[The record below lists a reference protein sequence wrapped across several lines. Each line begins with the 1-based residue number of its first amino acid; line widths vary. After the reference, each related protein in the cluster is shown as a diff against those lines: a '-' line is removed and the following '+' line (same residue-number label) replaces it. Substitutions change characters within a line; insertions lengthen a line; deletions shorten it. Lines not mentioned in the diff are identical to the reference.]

1 MTATPDLE
9 QTRHLATELPGPR
22 SRELAERQ
30 KRAVPAG
37 VATTMPVYAA
47 RAAGGILEDVDG
59 NRLID
64 LASGIAVTS
73 VGASHPRVVAAVQ
86 EQVAQFTHTSFMITP
101 YEGYVAVAEQLDR
114 TSPIP
119 GETRTALFN
128 SGAEAVENAVKV
140 ARAYT
145 GKQAVAAFDH
155 AYHGR
160 TTLTMALTAKSMP
173 YKHSFGP
180 FAPEIYRVPGSYP
193 LRDGLSG
200 AEAAQR
206 AISALEKQIGA
217 DNLAAVIME
226 PIQGEGGFIVPA
238 EGFLPAVVEW
248 CKANDV
254 LFIAD
259 EVQSG
264 IARTGAWFASE
275 TEGIEPDLMAT
286 AKGIAG
292 GMPLSGVT
300 GRAEVMDSVHPGG
313 LGGTYG
319 GNPVATAAALAVF
332 EAVEEDGLLEKARR
346 IEQVI
351 REHFAQNADD
361 RIAEVRGRGAMM
373 AIEFVDPATG
383 EPDATLT
390 ATVAAA
396 VRAAG
401 VILLTCGTYGNVV
414 RFLPPLT
421 IGEDLLKEGLSE
433 VTKALQSALAPAPGG
448 PTTTAPHPCP
458 GCGAVRLSAED
469 SDVVLVRG
477 AAFVLHGLEAPGL
490 LGGEDPADPRAAEL
504 VLRDQPDAVLQQ
516 GLLQTQTLVH
526 PQVGQPLLEAAQL
539 LLLEAGRGGQGAD
552 TDLGESAAGA
562 RHVEG
567 NRGGVHQTF
576 SILQF
581 STGIRSMMA
590 APRLKG
596 QGRASLEPA
605 VRHARR

>member
-1 MTATPDLE
+1 MSSTPDLE
-9 QTRHLATELPGPR
+9 QSRHLATALPGPR
-22 SRELAERQ
+22 SQALAERQ
-30 KRAVPAG
+30 KAAVPAG

-114 TSPIP
+114 TAPIS
-119 GETRTALFN
+119 GQTRTALFN

-140 ARAYT
+140 ARSYT

-160 TTLTMALTAKSMP
+160 TTLTMALTAKNMP
-173 YKHSFGP
+173 YKHHFGP
-180 FAPEIYRVPGSYP
+180 FAPEVYRVPGSYP

-200 AEAAQR
+200 AEAARR
-206 AISALEKQIGA
+206 AIGALEKQIGA
-217 DNLAAVIME
+217 ENLAAVIME

-248 CKANDV
+248 CRANDV

-264 IARTGAWFASE
+264 VARTGSWFACE
-275 TEGIEPDLMAT
+275 AEGVEPDLMTT

-319 GNPVATAAALAVF
+319 GNPVAAAAALAVF
-332 EAVEEDGLLEKARR
+332 EAIEDEGLLARAAR
-346 IEQVI
+346 IEEVV
-351 REHFAQNADD
+351 RDHFAQHPDP

-373 AIEFVDPATG
+373 ALELVDPATG
-383 EPDATLT
+383 GPDAALT
-390 ATVAAA
+390 AAVAAA
-396 VRAAG
+396 VRATG
-401 VILLTCGTYGNVV
+401 VILLTCGTDGNVI

-421 IGEDLLKEGLSE
+421 IGEDLLREGLAE
-433 VTKALQSALAPAPGG
+433 VSAALA
-448 PTTTAPHPCP
+448 
-458 GCGAVRLSAED
+458 GA
-469 SDVVLVRG
+469 
-477 AAFVLHGLEAPGL
+477 
-490 LGGEDPADPRAAEL
+490 
-504 VLRDQPDAVLQQ
+504 
-516 GLLQTQTLVH
+516 
-526 PQVGQPLLEAAQL
+526 
-539 LLLEAGRGGQGAD
+539 
-552 TDLGESAAGA
+552 
-562 RHVEG
+562 
-567 NRGGVHQTF
+567 
-576 SILQF
+576 
-581 STGIRSMMA
+581 
-590 APRLKG
+590 
-596 QGRASLEPA
+596 
-605 VRHARR
+605 

>member
-9 QTRHLATELPGPR
+9 QTRHLVTELPGPR

-433 VTKALQSALAPAPGG
+433 VTKALQSGPNGSWRTGSEHAARGLA
-448 PTTTAPHPCP
+448 
-458 GCGAVRLSAED
+458 V
-469 SDVVLVRG
+469 
-477 AAFVLHGLEAPGL
+477 
-490 LGGEDPADPRAAEL
+490 
-504 VLRDQPDAVLQQ
+504 
-516 GLLQTQTLVH
+516 
-526 PQVGQPLLEAAQL
+526 
-539 LLLEAGRGGQGAD
+539 
-552 TDLGESAAGA
+552 AAGSGSE
-562 RHVEG
+562 VE
-567 NRGGVHQTF
+567 
-576 SILQF
+576 
-581 STGIRSMMA
+581 
-590 APRLKG
+590 
-596 QGRASLEPA
+596 
-605 VRHARR
+605 VR

>member
-1 MTATPDLE
+1 MSSTPDLE
-9 QTRHLATELPGPR
+9 QSRHLATALPGPR
-22 SRELAERQ
+22 SQALAERQ
-30 KRAVPAG
+30 KAAVPAG

-114 TSPIP
+114 TAPIS
-119 GETRTALFN
+119 GQTRTALFN

-140 ARAYT
+140 ARSYT

-160 TTLTMALTAKSMP
+160 TTLTMALTAKNMP
-173 YKHSFGP
+173 YKHHFGP
-180 FAPEIYRVPGSYP
+180 FAPEVYRVPGSYP

-200 AEAAQR
+200 AEAARR
-206 AISALEKQIGA
+206 AIGALEKQIGA
-217 DNLAAVIME
+217 ENLAAVIME

-248 CKANDV
+248 CRANDV

-264 IARTGAWFASE
+264 VARTGSWFACE
-275 TEGIEPDLMAT
+275 AEGVEPDLMTT

-319 GNPVATAAALAVF
+319 GNPVAAAAALAVF
-332 EAVEEDGLLEKARR
+332 ETIEDEDLLAKATR
-346 IEQVI
+346 IEEVI
-351 REHFAQNADD
+351 REHFAAHADD

-373 AIEFVDPATG
+373 AIELVEPGTG
-383 EPDATLT
+383 EPDAALT
-390 ATVAAA
+390 AAVAAA
-396 VRAAG
+396 VRATG
-401 VILLTCGTYGNVV
+401 VILLTCGTYGNVI

-421 IGEDLLKEGLSE
+421 IGEDLLKEGLAE
-433 VTKALQSALAPAPGG
+433 VSAALA
-448 PTTTAPHPCP
+448 
-458 GCGAVRLSAED
+458 GA
-469 SDVVLVRG
+469 
-477 AAFVLHGLEAPGL
+477 
-490 LGGEDPADPRAAEL
+490 
-504 VLRDQPDAVLQQ
+504 
-516 GLLQTQTLVH
+516 
-526 PQVGQPLLEAAQL
+526 
-539 LLLEAGRGGQGAD
+539 
-552 TDLGESAAGA
+552 
-562 RHVEG
+562 
-567 NRGGVHQTF
+567 
-576 SILQF
+576 
-581 STGIRSMMA
+581 
-590 APRLKG
+590 
-596 QGRASLEPA
+596 
-605 VRHARR
+605 

>member
-1 MTATPDLE
+1 MEEKLLRAFVTVAEVGTVSGAAIRLDLVQSALSRQLQRLQRELRLPLFARVAGRFELTTAGEAFLPVAREVLVAHRRAEQAARALASGRLTDVAVAAPGTTLIDVVLPFVATFGEEDPRPRVAETQLDDSLLDAVARHDLVVMP
-9 QTRHLATELPGPR
+9 TVPPPSVASLPLMDLPVWAYVAPGPR

-373 AIEFVDPATG
+373 AIEFVGPATG
-383 EPDATLT
+383 EPDATLA

-396 VRAAG
+396 VRATG

-433 VTKALQSALAPAPGG
+433 VTKALQSA
-448 PTTTAPHPCP
+448 
-458 GCGAVRLSAED
+458 
-469 SDVVLVRG
+469 
-477 AAFVLHGLEAPGL
+477 
-490 LGGEDPADPRAAEL
+490 
-504 VLRDQPDAVLQQ
+504 
-516 GLLQTQTLVH
+516 
-526 PQVGQPLLEAAQL
+526 
-539 LLLEAGRGGQGAD
+539 
-552 TDLGESAAGA
+552 
-562 RHVEG
+562 
-567 NRGGVHQTF
+567 
-576 SILQF
+576 
-581 STGIRSMMA
+581 
-590 APRLKG
+590 
-596 QGRASLEPA
+596 
-605 VRHARR
+605 

>member
-1 MTATPDLE
+1 MSSTPDLE
-9 QTRHLATELPGPR
+9 QSRHLATALPGPR
-22 SRELAERQ
+22 SQALAERQ
-30 KRAVPAG
+30 KAAVPAG

-114 TSPIP
+114 TAPIS
-119 GETRTALFN
+119 GQTRTALFN

-140 ARAYT
+140 ARSYT

-160 TTLTMALTAKSMP
+160 TTLTMALTAKNMP
-173 YKHSFGP
+173 YKHHFGP
-180 FAPEIYRVPGSYP
+180 FAPEVYRVPGSYP

-200 AEAAQR
+200 AEAARR

-217 DNLAAVIME
+217 ENLAAVIME

-248 CKANDV
+248 CRANDV

-264 IARTGAWFASE
+264 VARTGSWFACE
-275 TEGIEPDLMAT
+275 AEGVEPDLMTT

-300 GRAEVMDSVHPGG
+300 GRAEIMDSVHPGG

-319 GNPVATAAALAVF
+319 GNPVAAAAALAVF
-332 EAVEEDGLLEKARR
+332 EAIEDEDLLAKATR
-346 IEQVI
+346 IEEVI
-351 REHFAQNADD
+351 REHFAAHTDE
-361 RIAEVRGRGAMM
+361 RIGEVRGRGAMM
-373 AIEFVDPATG
+373 AIELVEPGTG
-383 EPDATLT
+383 EPDAALT
-390 ATVAAA
+390 AAVAAA
-396 VRAAG
+396 VRATG
-401 VILLTCGTYGNVV
+401 VILLTCGTYGNVI

-433 VTKALQSALAPAPGG
+433 ITKALQSA
-448 PTTTAPHPCP
+448 
-458 GCGAVRLSAED
+458 
-469 SDVVLVRG
+469 
-477 AAFVLHGLEAPGL
+477 
-490 LGGEDPADPRAAEL
+490 
-504 VLRDQPDAVLQQ
+504 
-516 GLLQTQTLVH
+516 
-526 PQVGQPLLEAAQL
+526 
-539 LLLEAGRGGQGAD
+539 
-552 TDLGESAAGA
+552 
-562 RHVEG
+562 
-567 NRGGVHQTF
+567 
-576 SILQF
+576 
-581 STGIRSMMA
+581 
-590 APRLKG
+590 
-596 QGRASLEPA
+596 
-605 VRHARR
+605 